1 MIVVGSQLDRDYR
14 NLPSSLWEL
23 MPLSG
28 TWKKAIARRGLL
40 RMYQQAMAR
49 TQGQPARGKLTSP
62 VGLQPEELLSRA
74 VGNLARMDGA
84 DQAARLLG
92 LTTGEVAGHQARARQ
107 IDMRLAQSLLGL
119 PPRL

>member
-23 MPLSG
+23 IPLFG

-49 TQGQPARGKLTSP
+49 TQGQPGRGKLTSP